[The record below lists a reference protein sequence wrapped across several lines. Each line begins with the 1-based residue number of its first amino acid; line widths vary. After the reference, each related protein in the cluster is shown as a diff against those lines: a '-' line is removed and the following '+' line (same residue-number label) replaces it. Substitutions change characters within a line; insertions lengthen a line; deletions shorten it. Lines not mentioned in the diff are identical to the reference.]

1 MGGPGSGRR
10 NAPRDTRGRFAALAM
25 DFDDG
30 GAAKKIAKVSEAT
43 QKLKKH
49 TEQASTVTDANTAS
63 TDKNTTSKGKNR
75 QEQNAL
81 IDSQTRFVIMLQ
93 ASTSALNQGTGAI
106 YKMIAG
112 LEAMGRI
119 DNERA
124 LELQKF
130 VRQVEFFTGGLELGL
145 ATLTIYTTVTEMNTA
160 ARLKNA
166 AATNTQAAAQTKL
179 NAAILAN
186 PYVRVAIV
194 LLGIGYSLKV
204 VYDET
209 GKVTGGIESLNNLLE
224 KMVRTLK
231 ELGSIVD
238 NNPIRRLVESDSMH
252 RLNDALSLETLG
264 VG

>member
-179 NAAILAN
+179 N
-186 PYVRVAIV
+186 VAIV
-194 LLGIGYSLKV
+194 LLSIGYSLKV